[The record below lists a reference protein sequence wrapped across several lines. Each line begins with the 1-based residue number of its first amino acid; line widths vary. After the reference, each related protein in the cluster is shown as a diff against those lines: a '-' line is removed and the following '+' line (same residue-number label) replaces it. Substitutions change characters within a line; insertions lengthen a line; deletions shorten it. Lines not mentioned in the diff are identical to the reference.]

1 MTVRADEGMTHPTV
15 LSTRDAGPAPID
27 RRRLL
32 GGVAAGAALALLPG
46 RVEAQAAP
54 PALPAAGS
62 PFSDATVP
70 DLARALGNRPFVAQ
84 TANDVPDALKNLPRE
99 AYEAIRIR
107 PEALIWGGE
116 PHGFAVEPLPRGF
129 YFTDRVALFLVE
141 DGVVRPVV
149 YDRTHYD
156 AGTEAGA
163 AALPESGREPGFSG
177 LRIRARFGERH
188 QDFAVFQGACF
199 YRLVGQGQE
208 FGVDG
213 RALMLR
219 PADPRGEE
227 FPRWRALFVERPKTP
242 DGPLVIHALLD
253 SDSLAAALR
262 LELRP
267 GETSTAAIT
276 ATLVTRKAVDH
287 LGLSGM
293 QAPFL
298 FGPHD
303 RRGADDARAAVYA
316 AGGLQ
321 IRNGGGEAIWRP
333 VRNPE
338 TLQISGFLDNRPQ
351 GFGLTQRDRSFTTFE
366 DDGRHWERCPSL
378 WVEPGEATGAAEA
391 GAEGL
396 WGEGAVTL
404 LEIPSD
410 SEVNENVIAYWRPKA
425 ALPAGQEVRLAYRQ
439 NWGREP
445 ASASP
450 QGSPLARVTSTRSGR
465 GTANPRRLFLVD
477 FTGDGLFTAEG
488 ALVPVETVLIAGP
501 GRIVEGATRWIAHPE
516 TRTVRV
522 AFELDPGSE
531 RACELRLALKT
542 EGRQITE
549 TWLYR
554 WTP

>member
-1 MTVRADEGMTHPTV
+1 MTHPTDP
-15 LSTRDAGPAPID
+15 STREARPLALD
-27 RRRLL
+27 RRRLI
-32 GGVAAGAALALLPG
+32 GGAAAGAALALLPG
-46 RVEAQAAP
+46 RAVAQAP
-54 PALPAAGS
+54 PLALPAAGS

-70 DLARALGNRPFVAQ
+70 DLARALGNRPFAGQ
-84 TANDVPDALKNLPRE
+84 PTNDVPEPLKSLPRE

-116 PHGFAVEPLPRGF
+116 PHGFAVEPLLRGF
-129 YFTDRVALFLVE
+129 YYTDRVALFLVE

-149 YDRTHYD
+149 YDPVRYD
-156 AGTEAGA
+156 GGSEAGN
-163 AALPESGREPGFSG
+163 AALPETDRAPGFSG

-242 DGPLVIHALLD
+242 DGPLVIHALID
-253 SDSLAAALR
+253 SDSLAAAFR

-267 GETSTAAIT
+267 GATSNAAVT
-276 ATLVTRKAVDH
+276 ATLVTRKAIDH
-287 LGLSGM
+287 LGLGGM

-333 VRNPE
+333 VRNPQ
-338 TLQISGFLDNRPQ
+338 TLQISSFLDNGPQ
-351 GFGLTQRDRSFTTFE
+351 GFGLTQRDRSAATFE
-366 DDGRHWERCPSL
+366 DNAHAWERCPSL
-378 WVEPGEATGAAEA
+378 WVEPGEAGGAA
-391 GAEGL
+391 GGEGL

-425 ALPAGQEVRLAYRQ
+425 ALPAGQEIRLGYRQ
-439 NWGREP
+439 NWGGEQP
-445 ASASP
+445 VESSSV
-450 QGSPLARVTSTRSGR
+450 GPLARVTSTRSGR
-465 GTANPRRLFLVD
+465 GSANPRRLFLVD
-477 FTGDGLFTAEG
+477 FTGDALFTPAG
-488 ALVPVETVLIAGP
+488 ALAPLETVLIAGP
-501 GRIVEGATRWIAHPE
+501 GRIVEGATRWIVRPE

-531 RACELRLALKT
+531 PACELRLALRT

>member
-1 MTVRADEGMTHPTV
+1 MTQPTDLPTRAARRIDPCPDSGP
-15 LSTRDAGPAPID
+15 DASLGPCLD
-27 RRRLL
+27 RRRLI

-46 RVEAQAAP
+46 RAAAQAAP
-54 PALPAAGS
+54 PALPAPGS
-62 PFSDATVP
+62 PFSEATVP
-70 DLARALGNRPFVAQ
+70 DLARALGNRPFAAQ
-84 TANDVPDALKNLPRE
+84 ATNDVPDALKNLPRE
-99 AYEAIRIR
+99 AYEAIRLR
-107 PEALIWGGE
+107 PEALLWGGE
-116 PHGFAVEPLPRGF
+116 PHGFAVEPLLRGF
-129 YFTDRVALFLVE
+129 YYTDRVALFLVE
-141 DGVVRPVV
+141 DGVVRPVT
-149 YDRTHYD
+149 YERGRYE
-156 AGTEAGA
+156 AGSDAGA
-163 AALPESGREPGFSG
+163 AALPETEPGFSG

-199 YRLVGQGQE
+199 YRLVGRGQE
-208 FGVDG
+208 FGVNG

-242 DGPLVIHALLD
+242 DGPLVIHALID

-267 GETSTAAIT
+267 GETSTAAVT
-276 ATLVTRKAVDH
+276 ATLVTRKAVEH
-287 LGLSGM
+287 LGLGGM

-303 RRGADDARAAVYA
+303 RRGSDDARAAVYA

-338 TLQISGFLDNRPQ
+338 TLQISGFLDNGPQ
-351 GFGLTQRDRSFTTFE
+351 GFGLTQRDRAPATFE
-366 DDGRHWERCPSL
+366 DDVHHWERGPSL
-378 WVEPGEATGAAEA
+378 WVEPGERVGEPGGEA
-391 GAEGL
+391 L

-410 SEVNENVIAYWRPKA
+410 AEINENVIAYWRPKA
-425 ALPAGQEVRLAYRQ
+425 ALPAGQEVRVGYRQ
-439 NWGREP
+439 SWGGEP
-445 ASASP
+445 PVA
-450 QGSPLARVTSTRSGR
+450 PLARVTSTRSGR
-465 GTANPRRLFLVD
+465 GGANPRRLFLVD
-477 FTGDGLFTAEG
+477 FTGDVLFTPEG
-488 ALVPVETVLIAGP
+488 AMVPLDTVLIAGP
-501 GRIVEGATRWIAHPE
+501 GRIVEGATRWIPHPE

-542 EGRQITE
+542 EGRQVTE

>member
-1 MTVRADEGMTHPTV
+1 MTHPTDV
-15 LSTRDAGPAPID
+15 SNRDARPALMD
-27 RRRLL
+27 RRRLI
-32 GGVAAGAALALLPG
+32 GGAAAGAALALLPHRAG
-46 RVEAQAAP
+46 AQAAP

-70 DLARALGNRPFVAQ
+70 DLARALGNRPFAGQ
-84 TANDVPDALKNLPRE
+84 PANDVPDPLKNLSRE

-107 PEALIWGGE
+107 PEALLWGGE
-116 PHGFAVEPLPRGF
+116 AHGFAVEPLVRGF
-129 YFTDRVALFLVE
+129 YYTDRVALFLVE
-141 DGVVRPVV
+141 DGVVRPVA
-149 YDRTHYD
+149 YDRANYEP
-156 AGTEAGA
+156 GSGVGA
-163 AALPESGREPGFSG
+163 APGAVALPEADPGFSG

-227 FPRWRALFVERPKTP
+227 FPRWRALFVERPKAP
-242 DGPLVIHALLD
+242 DGPLVIHALID

-267 GETSTAAIT
+267 GETSNAAVAAI
-276 ATLVTRKAVDH
+276 LVTRKAIDH
-287 LGLSGM
+287 LGLGGM

-338 TLQISGFLDNRPQ
+338 TLQISSFLDNGPQ
-351 GFGLTQRDRSFTTFE
+351 GFGLTQRDRSPATFE
-366 DDGRHWERCPSL
+366 DDAHRWERSPSL
-378 WVEPGEATGAAEA
+378 WVEPGDPA
-391 GAEGL
+391 GEGL

-425 ALPAGQEVRLAYRQ
+425 ALPAGQEVRLTYRQ
-439 NWGREP
+439 NWGGEP
-445 ASASP
+445 P
-450 QGSPLARVTSTRSGR
+450 VGPLARVTGTRSGR
-465 GTANPRRLFLVD
+465 GGANPRRLFLVD
-477 FTGDGLFTAEG
+477 FTGDVLFTPEG
-488 ALVPVETVLIAGP
+488 AVAPLDTVLIAGP
-501 GRIVEGATRWIAHPE
+501 GRIVEGATRWFAHPE

>member
-1 MTVRADEGMTHPTV
+1 MTHPTDP
-15 LSTRDAGPAPID
+15 STRDAWFLDRRLD
-27 RRRLL
+27 RRRLI
-32 GGVAAGAALALLPG
+32 GGAAAGAALTLLPG
-46 RVEAQAAP
+46 GAGAQTAP
-54 PALPAAGS
+54 LALPAAGS
-62 PFSDATVP
+62 PFSGATVP
-70 DLARALGNRPFVAQ
+70 DLARALGNRPFAAQ
-84 TANDVPDALKNLPRE
+84 ATNDVPDALKNLSRE
-99 AYEAIRIR
+99 QYEAIRIR
-107 PEALIWGGE
+107 PEGLIWGGE
-116 PHGFAVEPLPRGF
+116 PHGFALEPLVRGF
-129 YFTDRVALFLVE
+129 YYTDRVALFLVE
-141 DGVVRPVV
+141 NGVVRPVT
-149 YDRTHYD
+149 YDRTRYEGGTD
-156 AGTEAGA
+156 AGM
-163 AALPESGREPGFSG
+163 AALPETDREPGFSG
-177 LRIRARFGERH
+177 LRIRARFGEEH

-199 YRLVGQGQE
+199 YRMVGKGQA

-227 FPRWRALFVERPKTP
+227 FPRWRALFVERPAAP
-242 DGPLVIHALLD
+242 DDPLVIHALID

-267 GETSTAAIT
+267 GATSTAAVT
-276 ATLVTRKAVDH
+276 ATLVTRKGIDH
-287 LGLSGM
+287 LGLGGM

-321 IRNGGGEAIWRP
+321 IRNGGGETIWRP

-338 TLQISGFLDNRPQ
+338 TLQISSFVDDAPK
-351 GFGLTQRDRSFTTFE
+351 GFGLTQRDRAFSTFE
-366 DDGRHWERCPSL
+366 DDGHPWERSPSL
-378 WVEPGEATGAAEA
+378 WVEPGEAA

-410 SEVNENVIAYWRPKA
+410 AEVNENVIVYWRPKA
-425 ALPAGQEVRLAYRQ
+425 NLPAGREIRLDYRQ
-439 NWGREP
+439 SWGGEP
-445 ASASP
+445 P
-450 QGSPLARVTSTRSGR
+450 VGPLARVTATRSGR
-465 GTANPRRLFLVD
+465 GGTHPRRLFLVD
-477 FTGDGLFTAEG
+477 FTGDPLFTPEG
-488 ALVPVETVLIAGP
+488 AVASLDTVLIASP
-501 GRIVEGATRWIAHPE
+501 GRIVEGATRWIAHPQA
-516 TRTVRV
+516 RTVRV

-542 EGRQITE
+542 GGRQVTE

>member
-1 MTVRADEGMTHPTV
+1 MTQATEP
-15 LSTRDAGPAPID
+15 STRDARPIDRSHGPSDGICFD
-27 RRRLL
+27 RRRLI
-32 GGVAAGAALALLPG
+32 GGAAAGAALALLPAAA
-46 RVEAQAAP
+46 RAEAAP

-70 DLARALGNRPFVAQ
+70 DLARALGNRPFAGQ
-84 TANDVPDALKNLPRE
+84 PASDVPDALKNLPRE
-99 AYEAIRIR
+99 AYEGIRLR
-107 PEALIWGGE
+107 SEALIWGGE
-116 PHGFAVEPLPRGF
+116 PHGFAVEPRMRGF
-129 YFTDRVALFLVE
+129 YYTDRVALFLVE

-149 YDRTHYD
+149 YERGHY
-156 AGTEAGA
+156 EAGSEA
-163 AALPESGREPGFSG
+163 GVAGMAALPETDPGFSG

-208 FGVDG
+208 FGVNG

-227 FPRWRALFVERPKTP
+227 FPRWRALFVERPRTP
-242 DGPLVIHALLD
+242 DGPLVIHALID

-267 GETSTAAIT
+267 GETSTAAVT
-276 ATLVTRKAVDH
+276 ATLVTRKAIDH
-287 LGLSGM
+287 LGLGGM

-338 TLQISGFLDNRPQ
+338 TLQISGFLDNGPQ
-351 GFGLTQRDRSFTTFE
+351 GFGLIQRDRSPTTFE
-366 DDGRHWERCPSL
+366 DHLHPWERCPSL
-378 WVEPGEATGAAEA
+378 WVEPGEAA
-391 GAEGL
+391 GVKEGGEGSAGP

-410 SEVNENVIAYWRPKA
+410 AEINENVIAYWRPKA
-425 ALPAGQEVRLAYRQ
+425 ALPAGQEIRVAYRQ
-439 NWGREP
+439 NWGGEP
-445 ASASP
+445 SV
-450 QGSPLARVTSTRSGR
+450 GPLARVTGTRSGR
-465 GTANPRRLFLVD
+465 GGATPRRLFLVD
-477 FTGDGLFTAEG
+477 FTGDVLFTPEG
-488 ALVPVETVLIAGP
+488 AMVPLDTVLIAGP
-501 GRIVEGATRWIAHPE
+501 GRIVEGATRWIARPE

-531 RACELRLALKT
+531 RAVELRLALKT

>member
-1 MTVRADEGMTHPTV
+1 MTHPTDP
-15 LSTRDAGPAPID
+15 STRATRSIDRSLGARLGPCID
-27 RRRLL
+27 RRRLI
-32 GGVAAGAALALLPG
+32 GGAAAGAALALLPRG
-46 RVEAQAAP
+46 ASAQAAP

-70 DLARALGNRPFVAQ
+70 DLARALGNRPFAGQ
-84 TANDVPDALKNLPRE
+84 PANDVPDALKNLSRE

-116 PHGFAVEPLPRGF
+116 PHGFAVEPLVRGF
-129 YFTDRVALFLVE
+129 YYSDRVALFLVE

-149 YDRTHYD
+149 YDRANYE
-156 AGTEAGA
+156 AGSEAGA
-163 AALPESGREPGFSG
+163 AALPQAGQEPGFSG
-177 LRIRARFGERH
+177 LRLRARFGERH
-188 QDFAVFQGACF
+188 QDLAIFQGACF
-199 YRLVGQGQE
+199 YRLVGQGQD

-242 DGPLVIHALLD
+242 DGPLVIHALID
-253 SDSLAAALR
+253 SESLAAALR

-267 GETSTAAIT
+267 GETSKAAVS
-276 ATLVTRKAVDH
+276 ATLVTRKAIDH
-287 LGLSGM
+287 LGLGGM

-338 TLQISGFLDNRPQ
+338 TLQISGFLDNGPQ
-351 GFGLTQRDRSFTTFE
+351 GFGLTQRDRAFATFE
-366 DDGRHWERCPSL
+366 DDSHHWERSPSL
-378 WVEPGEATGAAEA
+378 WVEPGEPA
-391 GAEGL
+391 GIEGSTENL

-410 SEVNENVIAYWRPKA
+410 AEVNENVIAYWRPKA
-425 ALPAGQEVRLAYRQ
+425 ALPAGREVRLTYRQ
-439 NWGREP
+439 NWGGETP
-445 ASASP
+445 V
-450 QGSPLARVTSTRSGR
+450 GPLARVTSTRSGR
-465 GTANPRRLFLVD
+465 GSGNPRRLFLVD
-477 FTGDGLFTAEG
+477 FTGDVLFTPEG
-488 ALVPVETVLIAGP
+488 AMVPLETVLIAGP

>member
-1 MTVRADEGMTHPTV
+1 MTHPTD
-15 LSTRDAGPAPID
+15 LSTRDAQRTGPALGHSLGPCLD
-27 RRRLL
+27 RRRLI
-32 GGVAAGAALALLPG
+32 GGAAAGAALALLPG
-46 RVEAQAAP
+46 RADAQAAA

-70 DLARALGNRPFVAQ
+70 DLARALGNRAFVAQ
-84 TANDVPDALKNLPRE
+84 AANDMPDPLKNLSRE
-99 AYEAIRIR
+99 AYEAIRLR
-107 PEALIWGGE
+107 PEALLWGGE
-116 PHGFAVEPLPRGF
+116 PHGFAVEPLLRGF
-129 YFTDRVALFLVE
+129 YYTDRVALFLVE
-141 DGVVRPVV
+141 DGVVRPVT
-149 YDRTHYD
+149 YARGNYE
-156 AGTEAGA
+156 AGSEAGA
-163 AALPESGREPGFSG
+163 AALPETEPGFSG

-208 FGVDG
+208 FGVNG

-242 DGPLVIHALLD
+242 DGPLVIHALID

-267 GETSTAAIT
+267 GETSTAAVT
-276 ATLVTRKAVDH
+276 ATLVTRKAVEH
-287 LGLSGM
+287 LGLGGM

-338 TLQISGFLDNRPQ
+338 TLQISGFLDNGPQ
-351 GFGLTQRDRSFTTFE
+351 GFGLIQRDRSPATFE
-366 DDGRHWERCPSL
+366 DDAHPWERCPSL
-378 WVEPGEATGAAEA
+378 WVEPGESTGADN
-391 GAEGL
+391 L

-410 SEVNENVIAYWRPKA
+410 AEINENVIAYWRPKA
-425 ALPAGQEVRLAYRQ
+425 ALPAGQEIRVGYRQ
-439 NWGREP
+439 NWGGEP
-445 ASASP
+445 P
-450 QGSPLARVTSTRSGR
+450 VDPLARVTGTRSGR
-465 GTANPRRLFLVD
+465 GGATPRRLFLVD

-488 ALVPVETVLIAGP
+488 AMVPVETVLIAAP

-531 RACELRLALKT
+531 RAAELRLALKT
-542 EGRQITE
+542 EGRQ
-549 TWLYR
+549 
-554 WTP
+554 

>member
-1 MTVRADEGMTHPTV
+1 MTHPTD
-15 LSTRDAGPAPID
+15 LSTRDAQRTGPALGRSLGPCLD
-27 RRRLL
+27 RRRLI
-32 GGVAAGAALALLPG
+32 GGAAAGAALALLPG
-46 RVEAQAAP
+46 RADAQAAA

-70 DLARALGNRPFVAQ
+70 DLARALGNRAFVAQ
-84 TANDVPDALKNLPRE
+84 AANDMPDPLKNLSRE
-99 AYEAIRIR
+99 AYEAIRLR
-107 PEALIWGGE
+107 PEALLWGGE
-116 PHGFAVEPLPRGF
+116 PHGFAVEPLVRGF
-129 YFTDRVALFLVE
+129 YYTDRVALFLVE
-141 DGVVRPVV
+141 DGVVRPVT
-149 YDRTHYD
+149 YARGNYE
-156 AGTEAGA
+156 AGSEAGA
-163 AALPESGREPGFSG
+163 AALPETDPGFSG

-208 FGVDG
+208 FGVNG

-242 DGPLVIHALLD
+242 DGPLVIHALID

-267 GETSTAAIT
+267 GETSTATVT
-276 ATLVTRKAVDH
+276 ATLVTRKAVEH
-287 LGLSGM
+287 LGLGGM

-338 TLQISGFLDNRPQ
+338 TLQISGFLDNGPQ
-351 GFGLTQRDRSFTTFE
+351 GFGLIQRDRSPAIFE
-366 DDGRHWERCPSL
+366 DDTHRWERCPSL
-378 WVEPGEATGAAEA
+378 WVEPGESA
-391 GAEGL
+391 GADNL

-410 SEVNENVIAYWRPKA
+410 AEINENVIAYWRPKA
-425 ALPAGQEVRLAYRQ
+425 ALPAGQEIRVGYRQ
-439 NWGREP
+439 NWGGEP
-445 ASASP
+445 P
-450 QGSPLARVTSTRSGR
+450 VGPLARVTGTRSGR
-465 GTANPRRLFLVD
+465 GGANPRRLFLVD
-477 FTGDGLFTAEG
+477 FTGDLLFTPEG
-488 ALVPVETVLIAGP
+488 TMVPVETVLIAGP

-531 RACELRLALKT
+531 RAVELRLALKT

>member
-1 MTVRADEGMTHPTV
+1 MTHPTD
-15 LSTRDAGPAPID
+15 LSNRDAGEGSLN
-27 RRRLL
+27 RRALIR
-32 GGVAAGAALALLPG
+32 GAAAGAALSVLPG
-46 RVEAQAAP
+46 GALAQQPA

-70 DLARALGNRPFVAQ
+70 DLARALGNRPFAALP
-84 TANDVPDALKNLPRE
+84 TNDVPDALKNLSRE
-99 AYEAIRIR
+99 QYEAIRIR
-107 PEALIWGGE
+107 PGSLIWGGE
-116 PHGFAVEPLPRGF
+116 PHGFAVEPLLRGF
-129 YFTDRVALFLVE
+129 YYTDRVALFLVE
-141 DGVVRPVV
+141 DGVVRPVA
-149 YDRTHYD
+149 YDRASYE
-156 AGTEAGA
+156 GGSEAA
-163 AALPESGREPGFSG
+163 EAALPETARELGFSG
-177 LRIRARFGERH
+177 IRIRARFGENH
-188 QDFAVFQGACF
+188 QDLAIIQGACF
-199 YRLVGQGQE
+199 FRLVGQGQE

-227 FPRWRALFVERPKTP
+227 FPRWRALFVERPREP
-242 DGPLVIHALLD
+242 GGPLVVHALID
-253 SDSLAAALR
+253 SDSLAASLR
-262 LELRP
+262 MELRP

-276 ATLVTRKAVDH
+276 ATLVTRKAIDH

-303 RRGADDARAAVYA
+303 RRGADDARAAAYA

-321 IRNGGGEAIWRP
+321 IRNGGGETIWRP

-338 TLQISGFLDNRPQ
+338 TLQISSFIDNHPQ
-351 GFGLTQRDRSFTTFE
+351 GFGLIQRDLSPATFE
-366 DDGRHWERCPSL
+366 DDLRRWERCPSL
-378 WVEPGEATGAAEA
+378 WIEPGASA

-410 SEVNENVIAYWRPKA
+410 AEVNENVIAYWRPKA
-425 ALPAGQEVRLAYRQ
+425 SLPAGQEIRLDYRQ

-445 ASASP
+445 AP
-450 QGSPLARVTSTRSGR
+450 GPYARVSSTRSGR

-477 FTGDGLFTAEG
+477 FTGDALFTPEG
-488 ALVPVETVLIAGP
+488 ALVPLDTVLIASP
-501 GRIVEGATRWIAHPE
+501 GRIVEGATRWIAKPQA
-516 TRTVRV
+516 RTVRV

-531 RACELRLALKT
+531 KASELRLALKT
-542 EGRQITE
+542 GGRQITE

>member
-1 MTVRADEGMTHPTV
+1 MTHPTDP
-15 LSTRDAGPAPID
+15 STRDARLIDRSLD
-27 RRRLL
+27 RRRLI
-32 GGVAAGAALALLPG
+32 GGAAAGAALALLPRG
-46 RVEAQAAP
+46 ASAQAAP

-70 DLARALGNRPFVAQ
+70 DLARALGNRPFAGQ
-84 TANDVPDALKNLPRE
+84 PTNDVPDALKNLPRE

-116 PHGFAVEPLPRGF
+116 PHGFAVEPLVRGF
-129 YFTDRVALFLVE
+129 YYTDRVALFLVE
-141 DGVVRPVV
+141 DGVVRPIL
-149 YDRTHYD
+149 YDRGRYV
-156 AGTEAGA
+156 AGSEAGA
-163 AALPESGREPGFSG
+163 AALPETEPGFSG
-177 LRIRARFGERH
+177 LRIRARFGEQN

-208 FGVDG
+208 FGING

-242 DGPLVIHALLD
+242 DGPLVIHALID

-267 GETSTAAIT
+267 GGPSTAAIT
-276 ATLVTRKAVDH
+276 ATLVTRKAIDH

-338 TLQISGFLDNRPQ
+338 TLQISGFLDNGPK
-351 GFGLTQRDRSFTTFE
+351 GFGLTQRDRSPATFE
-366 DDGRHWERCPSL
+366 DDVHHWERCPSL
-378 WVEPGEATGAAEA
+378 WVEPGEPA
-391 GAEGL
+391 GEGL

-425 ALPAGQEVRLAYRQ
+425 NLPAGQEVRLTYRQ
-439 NWGREP
+439 NWGGEP
-445 ASASP
+445 P
-450 QGSPLARVTSTRSGR
+450 VGPLARVTSTRSGR

-477 FTGDGLFTAEG
+477 FTGDLLFTAAG
-488 ALVPVETVLIAGP
+488 TMVPLDTVLMAGP
-501 GRIVEGATRWIAHPE
+501 GRIVEGSTRRIAHPE

-531 RACELRLALKT
+531 RAVELRLALKT
-542 EGRQITE
+542 EGRQVTE